1 MPAENACASPWFW
14 GNRMTWSAPARRATS
29 AVPSCEPSSMTSTST
44 RSIPST
50 WRGSA
55 AIVAGSDSA
64 SFRLGIWMMSFGM
77 RCLRGLA
84 LVALL
89 STATAASNSFAAPGP
104 APPSLRVLFLRVD
117 FPDHPSTRSADTLAG
132 PGRNGLLDR
141 FTDYWAE
148 VSSGRFHIEPMLAR
162 GVFRLPEPRID
173 YSGATR
179 RLVGA
184 AIEAAT
190 RPRSASREA
199 IAAFRPEAVVVLFAG
214 PGSESELKPRT
225 TGSPWSE
232 AIRGGEPFDVA
243 GREVD
248 LVMVVGEDP
257 LNGLSP
263 FGVLA
268 HEFGHLLGLPELY
281 APSHAHSGIGTWGLM
296 GEGTWVGR
304 GDRPPHPCAWSK
316 LRLGWVDPIV
326 VEHDRH
332 VRLEAV
338 ERVPKVVKIL
348 AREGHPEE
356 YFLVENRRRIGSDGR
371 IPGEGL
377 LVWHVDDSLD
387 SFRRSQDDPNHK
399 RVDLLTA
406 DAWPSHLDLG
416 PTRGGNRGDAGDPWS
431 DRLSGPGPDTRPSTA
446 SYAGARGRFSL
457 RNVSP
462 AGEAMTFDVVFEDET
477 RDASG
482 RRPASAPPVS
492 PPPAPVP
499 ARSP

>member
-1 MPAENACASPWFW
+1 ML
-14 GNRMTWSAPARRATS
+14 
-29 AVPSCEPSSMTSTST
+29 VL
-44 RSIPST
+44 
-50 WRGSA
+50 
-55 AIVAGSDSA
+55 VA
-64 SFRLGIWMMSFGM
+64 
-77 RCLRGLA
+77 
-84 LVALL
+84 ALL
-89 STATAASNSFAAPGP
+89 SPASASFAAPEP

-117 FPDHPSTRSADTLAG
+117 FPDRPSTRSADTLAG
-132 PGRNGLLDR
+132 PGRDGLLDR
-141 FTDYWAE
+141 FADYWAE
-148 VSSGRFHIEPMLAR
+148 ASSGRFHIEPMLAR
-162 GVFRLPEPRID
+162 GVFRLPEPRTS

-179 RLVGA
+179 KLVRA

-232 AIRGGEPFDVA
+232 AIRGGDPFDVA
-243 GREVD
+243 GRQLD
-248 LVMVVGEDP
+248 RVMVVGEDP

-281 APSHAHSGIGTWGLM
+281 APSHEHVGIGVWGLM

-316 LRLGWVDPIV
+316 LRLGWVDPIL
-326 VEHDRH
+326 VERDRH
-332 VRLEAV
+332 VRLDAV
-338 ERVPKVVKIL
+338 ERVPRVVKIL

-356 YFLVENRRRIGSDGR
+356 YFLVENRRKIGADGR
-371 IPGEGL
+371 VPGEGL

-387 SFRRSQDDPNHK
+387 NFRRSQDDPNHK

-406 DAWPSHLDLG
+406 DTWPSQLDLG
-416 PTRGGNRGDAGDPWS
+416 PTRGGNRGDSGDPWS
-431 DRLSGPGPDTRPSTA
+431 DRLTGPGPDTRPSTA
-446 SYAGARGRFSL
+446 SYSGARGRFSL
-457 RNVSP
+457 RNISP
-462 AGEAMTFDVVFEDET
+462 AGDAMTFDVVFE
-477 RDASG
+477 RDDGEG
-482 RRPASAPPVS
+482 REPRTAPGAALS
-492 PPPAPVP
+492 PPLPEPGR